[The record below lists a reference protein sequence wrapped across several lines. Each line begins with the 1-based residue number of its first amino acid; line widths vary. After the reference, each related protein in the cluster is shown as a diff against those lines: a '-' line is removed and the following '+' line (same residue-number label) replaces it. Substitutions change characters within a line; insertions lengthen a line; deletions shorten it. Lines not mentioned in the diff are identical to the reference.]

1 LQNAHPRYA
10 VSIRRAPP
18 RWPGPGC
25 PTLTGCGS
33 FARPLSGPFDGHS
46 LRLDRTSPFLSEGG
60 KVWNRRVSPIASGR
74 GDGLLPDHRAG
85 AQPQRQELVFM
96 PRSRPSRPSR
106 SAQVGGFRRS
116 DSRETDQTVVKDAE
130 RSDGLL
136 TRPGSTARCFA
147 SCRYQKI
154 AYVVSH
160 RLHLGELSLDGRH
173 LTVAP
178 GDGHGVLC
186 ISGTQ
191 ARRPVCEADLRR
203 EGSNWRTG
211 SSPALRCEKNISPS
225 VTQVTLGR
233 ARGLLCLLKTGS

>member
-1 LQNAHPRYA
+1 MNSRARRRRLMSATGHIRSFDDRPQKTGYA
-10 VSIRRAPP
+10 PK
-18 RWPGPGC
+18 
-25 PTLTGCGS
+25 PTLAT
-33 FARPLSGPFDGHS
+33 
-46 LRLDRTSPFLSEGG
+46 E
-60 KVWNRRVSPIASGR
+60 PI
-74 GDGLLPDHRAG
+74 G
-85 AQPQRQELVFM
+85 A
-96 PRSRPSRPSR
+96 
-106 SAQVGGFRRS
+106 GGFRRS

-136 TRPGSTARCFA
+136 TRPGSTARCFG

-186 ISGTQ
+186 ISGTH